1 MYILSLD
8 VGTSSM
14 RGIIYDER
22 GKLIYSC
29 QEHYKVEYKPPNIV
43 KQDPLTWKRA
53 LYNVLNCISE
63 YVKQQNIDLEAICV
77 TSQRA
82 SVIPVDRENQ
92 PLYDAIMWQDKRS
105 YKQCSDINKIISSE
119 ELYKKTGLVL
129 DPYFSL
135 PKMIWL
141 KQEKPEIYKKTYKL
155 IGVQDYIIFL
165 LTNKYVT
172 DWTQA
177 SRTMLMNIS
186 NFKWDDSIID
196 QVGLDKSLLPEL
208 CPPGSIVGQM
218 SEEVSKLTNLK
229 TGIPVIISGG
239 DQQCAAIALNVIKPG
254 IVEVNTGTGS
264 FIIMYSDKPIFD
276 KNNTR
281 TLCSAAAIP
290 GKWIVEAG
298 VLTTGSIYGWVKEQ
312 FYKDDENFVQ
322 INKEVEQAP
331 VGSDGVVMLPHFE
344 GSAAPYWNPLATGLI
359 FNLTLGTKR
368 ASIARSALEGITL
381 ELAENIKLL
390 EQVTEAEIHTVT
402 IAGGLTKFDVFNEIQ
417 ADAFNKQVVKF
428 KNSEATSFGAAISAM
443 VTLGIYASYE
453 IALQKIQ
460 KEKDKIT
467 YTPNMENVEKYKKI
481 AWRKNELY
489 KALDDK
495 NIYRTLQNDIQLI
508 HS

>member
-14 RGIIYDER
+14 RGIIYNEK
-22 GKLIYSC
+22 GELVYSC
-29 QEHYKVEYKPPNIV
+29 QEHYKVEYKAPSIAQQN
-43 KQDPLTWKRA
+43 PLTWKRA

-63 YVKQQNIDLEAICV
+63 YLKQQNVALEAICV

-82 SVIPVDRENQ
+82 SVIPVDRENK

-105 YKQCSDINKIISSE
+105 YKQCSDIKKVISTD

-135 PKMIWL
+135 PKMLWL
-141 KQEKPEIYKKTYKL
+141 KQEKPDIYKKAHKL
-155 IGVQDYIIFL
+155 IGVQDYIISL
-165 LTNKYVT
+165 LTNKFVT
-172 DWTQA
+172 DWTQS

-186 NFKWDDSIID
+186 KFEWDDNIID

-208 CPPGSIVGQM
+208 CPPGSIVGQL
-218 SEEVSKLTNLK
+218 SEEVSRLTNLK

-239 DQQCAAIALNVIKPG
+239 DQQCAAVALNVIKPG
-254 IVEVNTGTGS
+254 IAEVNTGTGS
-264 FIIMYSDKPIFD
+264 FIIMYSDEPIFD
-276 KNNTR
+276 KKNAR

-312 FYKDDENFVQ
+312 FYKDDEDFIQ
-322 INKEVEQAP
+322 INKEVEQTP
-331 VGSDGVVMLPHFE
+331 VGSDGIVMLPHFE

-359 FNLTLGTKR
+359 FNLKLGTKR
-368 ASIARSALEGITL
+368 GSIARSALEGVVL

-390 EQVTEAEIHTVT
+390 EQVTKTDIHTVT
-402 IAGGLTKFDVFNEIQ
+402 IAGGLTKFDIFNEIQ
-417 ADAFNKQVVKF
+417 ADSFNKTVVKF
-428 KNSEATSFGAAISAM
+428 ENSEATSLGAAISAM
-443 VTLGIYASYE
+443 VTLGIYDSYE
-453 IALQKIQ
+453 VALKKIQ

-467 YTPNMENVEKYKKI
+467 YTPNIQNVGKYRI
-481 AWRKNELY
+481 VASRKNKLY

-495 NIYRTLQNDIQLI
+495 NIYKIFKSDI
-508 HS
+508 